1 MRYCDMI
8 RIQTYKWGYK
18 MGEFQKRLIEKMNE
32 KGIRQADLMKMTGI
46 DRSLISSYVTGRY
59 EPKDDKLQALA
70 QALQCD
76 AMWLAGYDGVE
87 EGDESAFLAKF
98 RSLSVEDKR
107 TILTLLNFMND
118 HERRNRDGM

>member
-1 MRYCDMI
+1 
-8 RIQTYKWGYK
+8 